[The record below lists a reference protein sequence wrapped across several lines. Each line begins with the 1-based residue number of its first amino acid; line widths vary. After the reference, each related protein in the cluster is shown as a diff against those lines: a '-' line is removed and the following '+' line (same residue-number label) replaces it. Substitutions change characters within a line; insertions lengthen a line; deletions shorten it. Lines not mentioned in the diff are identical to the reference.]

1 MNAGQ
6 YEVVVAGQVT
16 MQPLHL
22 TYTDELAPR
31 ADLSL
36 SGLSGSPGDT
46 LWLQVGWEW
55 IFGVCWLGVTWSP
68 TWFQLTEYLYQS
80 RPQFIIS

>member
-1 MNAGQ
+1 MNAGR

-16 MQPLHL
+16 KQPFHL

-31 ADLSL
+31 ADLTL

-46 LWLQVGWEW
+46 LWLQVGWVW
-55 IFGVCWLGVTWSP
+55 SFGDFYWLLWFVASFGVPFLRLTACI
-68 TWFQLTEYLYQS
+68 FQLLVY
-80 RPQFIIS
+80 